1 MHVAKC
7 GDLALRFNRHLEG
20 FPQRCSDLTQP
31 RRHRGI
37 MQEHFAARSSPA
49 ECKSHSN
56 TATCSR
62 RGYHCS
68 VLIHDARR
76 HLGSRRVLGI
86 ANCLRSDAG
95 GNSHPEA
102 HSSSLPVCRSRGA
115 AQHFGFARPVTCCKH
130 RGKHLE
136 LNIRQPLPP
145 RLDPHGC
152 ICCKNI
158 LAHPLLHLR
167 GRRQPYCDTD
177 GSTLVLFTLVTGS
190 GVKRATQTFD

>member
-1 MHVAKC
+1 VIRERCCWVDASPALVRRTRLSSRRAYALHVMMHVAKC
-7 GDLALRFNRHLEG
+7 GDLVLRFNRHLEG

-37 MQEHFAARSSPA
+37 MQDHFAARSSPA

-76 HLGSRRVLGI
+76 HPGSRQLLGI

-95 GNSHPEA
+95 ENSHPEA
-102 HSSSLPVCRSRGA
+102 QCSSLPVPITRCSTTVQLCSGSNVLQTQRATLR
-115 AQHFGFARPVTCCKH
+115 AQH
-130 RGKHLE
+130 
-136 LNIRQPLPP
+136 
-145 RLDPHGC
+145 
-152 ICCKNI
+152 
-158 LAHPLLHLR
+158 
-167 GRRQPYCDTD
+167 
-177 GSTLVLFTLVTGS
+177 STAS
-190 GVKRATQTFD
+190 ASSP